1 MAPRIRKEVHYGD
14 RVVDCYEERHASV
27 QALVAAAVASA
38 GDRVAV
44 EDGELLLTYDA
55 LESRVARLAG
65 AFRARGVASGDRVAI
80 ILDNRAEFVITLL
93 ACVRLNAIAVPMGT
107 RLRGPEI
114 AFICRDS
121 EPRLVI
127 HEAALAGQL
136 PGDAAMPGLAR
147 VAVAGDP
154 AAADSFERLM
164 AEAEPVDP
172 APVAEDDP
180 FCIMYTSG
188 TTGRPKGAVITHLGV
203 VHSCMHWVERL
214 GLTEGI
220 STLLVIPVSHVSGL
234 AGVLMPLLHLGGRI
248 IMMRTFKAAAL
259 VDIMAAKRVE
269 HALLVPAMYNL
280 CLRDEA
286 ILEADLG
293 AWRWAVYGGAPM
305 PEPTIRRFAE
315 ILPRL
320 HMCNAYGAT
329 ETSSP
334 VTIMAPGKGLER
346 SDSIGRTVACGDVR
360 VMDEAGREVPPGQSG
375 ELFIAGPMVVPGY
388 WRNEEATRAGFA
400 SGYWRSGDIG
410 SIDDEG
416 YVRIFDR
423 KRDMIIR
430 GGYKVFPAEVENVLC
445 DHPGVVEAAVI
456 GAPDEVLG
464 EIVVAF
470 VQSAADGVEADAL
483 TRFCAERMADYKVP
497 DRLRIRTEPLPRN
510 ANGKLQKDEL
520 RREIPDLARAPS

>member
-27 QALVAAAVASA
+27 QAMFTAAVESSS
-38 GDRVAV
+38 DRVAV
-44 EDGELLLTYDA
+44 EDGELALTYAA
-55 LESRVARLAG
+55 LESEVGKLTG
-65 AFRARGVASGDRVAI
+65 ALHARGVGPGDRVAV

-114 AFICRDS
+114 EFICRDS
-121 EPRLVI
+121 EPRMVI

-136 PGDAAMPGLAR
+136 PGDVAAF
-147 VAVAGDP
+147 AVAGDP
-154 AAADSFERLM
+154 AAPGSFEALM
-164 AEAEPVDP
+164 AEAEPVEP

-203 VHSCMHWVERL
+203 VHSCMHWAERL
-214 GLTEGI
+214 GLTNGI
-220 STLLVIPVSHVSGL
+220 SSLLVIPVSHVSGL

-248 IMMRTFKAAAL
+248 VMMRTFKAAAL
-259 VDIMAAKRVE
+259 VDVMATRRIE

-280 CLRDEA
+280 ALRDEA
-286 ILEADLG
+286 ILDADLG

-315 ILPRL
+315 ILPNL

-329 ETSSP
+329 ETTSP
-334 VTIMAPGKGLER
+334 ATLMAPGKGLER
-346 SDSIGRTVACGDVR
+346 SDSIGHTVACGDIR

-388 WRNEEATRAGFA
+388 WRNENATRAGFA

-410 SIDDEG
+410 SIDAEG
-416 YVRIFDR
+416 FVRVFDR

-470 VQSAADGVEADAL
+470 VQSTADGVDADAL
-483 TRFCAERMADYKVP
+483 TSFCAERMADYKVP

-520 RREIPDLARAPS
+520 RREIPNLARAPS